1 MGGVKVKMCSRIYW
15 SVVQKKLP
23 LKSYAYN
30 LFLSGTKYGAS
41 SLQYEVSHNI
51 AILLL
56 AQLEH
61 TYGMKWEK
69 YLAERKAP
77 EFFFYIL
84 SRHA

>member
-1 MGGVKVKMCSRIYW
+1 M
-15 SVVQKKLP
+15 LHF
-23 LKSYAYN
+23 KSYAYN

-51 AILLL
+51 AILLP

-69 YLAERKAP
+69 YLAKKKAP
-77 EFFFYIL
+77 EFFYVL